1 MKMTP
6 HMMIAIGAVALT
18 VLLTVGT
25 IFSSSP
31 SIATPIVDLKV
42 APKKGDLSIFAA
54 DVVIKPL
61 VATYGGQPQSNPFT
75 LKSMGPPPSRL
86 PSPPPPPLEL
96 PLPPI
101 LPLPEK

>member
-6 HMMIAIGAVALT
+6 HMMIALGAAALT
-18 VLLTVGT
+18 VLLTIGT
-25 IFSSSP
+25 IFSASP
-31 SIATPIVDLKV
+31 SIATPIVDLKI
-42 APKKGDLSIFAA
+42 ALKKGDNSIIAA

-61 VATYGGQPQSNPFT
+61 VATYGGQPQANPFT